1 VTDPSLQRRLIEF
14 LDQLTS
20 ATPVTVGPDTAIFE
34 ISLFDSLA
42 LVELVTWVENE
53 IGEGVDL
60 SDVDFRTEW
69 RTVAHIV
76 EYVERARTP

>member
-1 VTDPSLQRRLIEF
+1 
-14 LDQLTS
+14 
-20 ATPVTVGPDTAIFE
+20 
-34 ISLFDSLA
+34 
-42 LVELVTWVENE
+42 VENE

-76 EYVERARTP
+76 GFIERARAA